1 MILDNKFKLQK
12 KVHLITLM
20 IIIQG
25 RKIDLLLNKSI
36 KIRQISLIKILR
48 WKITILFRL
57 ILVEHWL
64 KVIGIRIGK

>member
-36 KIRQISLIKILR
+36 KIRQISLIKIQR